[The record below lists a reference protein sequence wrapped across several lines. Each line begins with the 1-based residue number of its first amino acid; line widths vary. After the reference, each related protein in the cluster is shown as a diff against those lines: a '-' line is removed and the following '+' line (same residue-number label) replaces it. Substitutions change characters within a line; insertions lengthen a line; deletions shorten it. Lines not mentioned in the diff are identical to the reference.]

1 MECIAC
7 TIQYMG
13 KVDTAFNLRLNNYMK
28 DTKKPNSV
36 LTRKHFKQQGY
47 NFNKHTEF
55 IIIHKLEN
63 LHSPRETIQ
72 NLLATR
78 QNIWLQKIQTLVGF

>member
-1 MECIAC
+1 MR
-7 TIQYMG
+7 

-28 DTKKPNSV
+28 DTKKANSV
-36 LTRKHFKQQGY
+36 LACKHIKQQGY
-47 NFNKHTEF
+47 NFNKHIEF